1 MEQHIII
8 MGDMNCKIG
17 DLIDGN
23 KEEISKGRKIMIK
36 MIKENNM
43 IILNSLEKCRG
54 KWARNSGREKS
65 IIDYIMIGEEDENG
79 VESIIIDEKKEKSP
93 YRLRRSDGITH
104 QIFPYHN
111 VMSSVINWVQEEENT
126 PKKTVMTN
134 QAYIKYREM
143 LQNGKVSKIWEMSI
157 PQQTKYDR
165 WSDKIIEM
173 KMKCE
178 RRQSNGKESK
188 KIADLRKIK
197 KKIRKNLGV
206 QTKESE
212 RSLQRQRLQMLTRH
226 IEEEK
231 LEQNPRKLVK
241 TV

>member
-1 MEQHIII
+1 
-8 MGDMNCKIG
+8 
-17 DLIDGN
+17 
-23 KEEISKGRKIMIK
+23 
-36 MIKENNM
+36 
-43 IILNSLEKCRG
+43 
-54 KWARNSGREKS
+54 
-65 IIDYIMIGEEDENG
+65 MIGGEDENG

-93 YRLRRSDGITH
+93 YRWRRSDGITH
-104 QIFPYHN
+104 QIVPDHN

-126 PKKTVMTN
+126 KNINKTVMTN

-143 LQNGKVSKIWEMSI
+143 LQNEKVSKIWEMSI

-178 RRQSNGKESK
+178 RRQSKGKESN

-206 QTKESE
+206 QTEESE
-212 RSLQRQRLQMLTRH
+212 RSLQ
-226 IEEEK
+226 
-231 LEQNPRKLVK
+231 
-241 TV
+241 